1 MSGALEREYRVGEEI
16 GRGKFGV
23 VSRCHSA
30 VTGQC
35 FAVKS
40 IDKRLIRDDAVDS
53 LCISNEAKLM
63 QLVSGHPNVLGIF
76 DVYEDEDFL
85 HVVLEYCGSGDLL
98 ERISARPVFVES
110 EARRVMVSSSLF
122 IIFFINFIFEFGESE
137 KAEVKL
143 YTASADRTLYSFSA

>member
-1 MSGALEREYRVGEEI
+1 
-16 GRGKFGV
+16 
-23 VSRCHSA
+23 
-30 VTGQC
+30 
-35 FAVKS
+35 
-40 IDKRLIRDDAVDS
+40 
-53 LCISNEAKLM
+53 M

-110 EARRVMVSSSLF
+110 EARRVIVSSSLF